1 MLLFLDTEF
10 TDFIDIDLI
19 SIGLVSED
27 GLHVFYAERN
37 DYRIESAS
45 DFVRAAVLPQL
56 GSLPNVICSREGL
69 TLRLYDWFRTLP
81 EHVKIA
87 CDSAHDRDLLWDAF
101 EDGLPSNLDPRL
113 VELAW
118 RSEDA
123 RFNAALERY
132 YLDSGFLRH
141 HAFHDASALRAGWL
155 AVKR

>member
-27 GLHVFYAERN
+27 GHHAFYAERN
-37 DYRIESAS
+37 DYRIDAAS
-45 DFVRAAVLPQL
+45 DFVRVAVLPQL
-56 GSLPNVICSREGL
+56 GKRPDAICSREGL

-81 EHVKIA
+81 EQVSIA

-101 EDGLPSNLDPRL
+101 EEGLPLNLDPRL

-118 RSEDA
+118 LSEDP
-123 RFNAALERY
+123 RFNAAVERY
-132 YLDSGFLRH
+132 YLNSGFLRH
-141 HAFHDASALRAGWL
+141 HALHDASALRAGWL